1 MTCPVCW
8 FPGNDPAA
16 ERCAQCGW
24 VLPVAGQQYAQPV
37 PVSPPI
43 SVNPISVNP
52 VSGYP
57 VSGPPPVGY
66 HTGYYPPVPVPARSR
81 GLRVVLPLTVIVVVL
96 VIASTVIAVVRLTGR
111 DTGTVAGSAAA
122 GVTALDS
129 PSAATPAGSAAPAVT
144 SAAPAATSAPAADPR
159 AQAAAVDAVLDASI
173 ASRKKLNDAI
183 KLVGDC
189 TLIEKAIGDL
199 RTVGTERESQMAS
212 VSRFDLSALPRGEE
226 LRSLLNEALSYSL
239 AADRSF
245 VLWAQAVQGSG
256 CGGGGSGHYDEAQ
269 AQSRN
274 ASAAKERFVAVW
286 NPVVAPYGLRY
297 RSSNDI

>member
-8 FPGNDPAA
+8 FPGNAPAA
-16 ERCAQCGW
+16 ERCVQCGW
-24 VLPVAGQQYAQPV
+24 VLPVADQQYAQPV
-37 PVSPPI
+37 PMSPPI
-43 SVNPISVNP
+43 SVNPIS
-52 VSGYP
+52 
-57 VSGPPPVGY
+57 GPPPVGY
-66 HTGYYPPVPVPARSR
+66 QTGYYAPVPVPARSR
-81 GLRVVLPLTVIVVVL
+81 GPRVVLPLTVIVVVL
-96 VIASTVIAVVRLTGR
+96 VIASTVLAVVRLTGG
-111 DTGTVAGSAAA
+111 DTGTVAGNAVA
-122 GVTALDS
+122 GVTALES
-129 PSAATPAGSAAPAVT
+129 PSAGSAGSAGSTGSAAPAVT
-144 SAAPAATSAPAADPR
+144 SAAPAATPAPAADPR
-159 AQAAAVDAVLDASI
+159 AQAAAIDAVLDASI

-256 CGGGGSGHYDEAQ
+256 CGGSGSGHYDEAQ